1 MKRMRDLTNSIWIKI
16 KAGMFLGLGMPSSVL
31 LVWEKPTLKVSL
43 LLVLTVWS
51 FCRLYYFAFYVIE
64 HYLDPSYKFSGLLSF
79 ARYWA
84 SRERLTP

>member
-1 MKRMRDLTNSIWIKI
+1 
-16 KAGMFLGLGMPSSVL
+16 MFLGLGMLSCAL

-84 SRERLTP
+84 SKSVSPRDSRGTAQLFT